1 MWGNSYYEFGISTV
15 CNPSS
20 QKAEGIVALWVS
32 NQFVLFKDSVYG
44 IMVDIGLGQAQLIH
58 TSPLSKDCI
67 FSAAAQG
74 NRGNVIIFLGFDWI
88 PGWKITQH

>member
-1 MWGNSYYEFGISTV
+1 M
-15 CNPSS
+15 
-20 QKAEGIVALWVS
+20 
-32 NQFVLFKDSVYG
+32 YG

-74 NRGNVIIFLGFDWI
+74 NRGNAIIFLGFDWI
-88 PGWKITQH
+88 PG